1 MKKGIVS
8 DIDYK
13 NGMVY
18 VIYTDGEGGV
28 TDLASCLSAGDEY
41 KMPALGDIVIT
52 DSTSSGHIIVLGKL
66 WNKGNV
72 PEKSGKGIYHK
83 KLSDGVCIAAS
94 GQGDMEITAKDININ
109 TNNAKITASNIEFN
123 TEYGQVTVTEIMKRL
138 EKLEGG

>member
-13 NGMVY
+13 NGMVS

-83 KLSDGVCIAAS
+83 RLSSGAGITAS
-94 GQGDMEITAKDININ
+94 ENGMEIETKDIGVNAD
-109 TNNAKITASNIEFN
+109 NAKITAQDIAFN
-123 TEYGQVTVTEIMKRL
+123 TAYGQVTVTEIMKRL